1 MNHDEDG
8 CHGATRVID
17 APQHALIVA
26 IFSNLIEGLFIAR
39 GFLPPPT
46 VLKRGQAP
54 GGEHCWQSAGLT
66 SGATTMGSSHEYDE
80 CVCM

>member
-26 IFSNLIEGLFIAR
+26 IFSNLIEGVFLSQ
-39 GFLPPPT
+39 GFLA
-46 VLKRGQAP
+46 AP
-54 GGEHCWQSAGLT
+54 VCN
-66 SGATTMGSSHEYDE
+66 SHQIKK
-80 CVCM
+80 

>member
-26 IFSNLIEGLFIAR
+26 IFSNLIEGVF
-39 GFLPPPT
+39 
-46 VLKRGQAP
+46 
-54 GGEHCWQSAGLT
+54 
-66 SGATTMGSSHEYDE
+66 
-80 CVCM
+80 

>member
-46 VLKRGQAP
+46 VTAAGHHLKP
-54 GGEHCWQSAGLT
+54 KVSLT
-66 SGATTMGSSHEYDE
+66 ELL
-80 CVCM
+80 VFKVK